1 MNPKYMPTISVIIP
15 SHKPQNYLYECI
27 LSIVNQSLSPN
38 LFEVILIL
46 NGPKTPYYDN
56 IQNFIR
62 NFRNIRLVYTPQNG
76 VSNARNIGIEESHGE
91 YICFV
96 DDDDVVSYTYLESL
110 LRLASPSTISMS
122 NVYSFK
128 ENIIERGQNF
138 FICKKLKNKS
148 KYETASFYECRSFL
162 AFPVAK
168 MIHRQIIGSH
178 RFNSRF
184 KNGEDALF
192 ITSLTDNF
200 SHIKFTA
207 DDAVYYVRERVGSA
221 SRKKL
226 KKKDLIKDSFSLIKA
241 YIEVYLSHPFRYNLL
256 LFLSRIPGVIKNAY
270 ILFRNK

>member
-1 MNPKYMPTISVIIP
+1 MKVSVIIP
-15 SHKPQNYLYECI
+15 SYMPGDY
-27 LSIVNQSLSPN
+27 
-38 LFEVILIL
+38 LFECLNSLVRQTLNFASFEILVVL
-46 NGPKTPYYDN
+46 NGPQQPYWDEILLY
-56 IQNFIR
+56 IGSYK
-62 NFRNIRLVYTPQNG
+62 NIRLFYTEVVG
-76 VSNARNIGIEESHGE
+76 VSNARNVGIQNSCGE

-96 DDDDVVSYTYLESL
+96 DDDDVVSSTYLESL
-110 LRLASPSTISMS
+110 LKFANPSTISMS

-168 MIHRQIIGSH
+168 MIHRQIIGSQ
-178 RFNSRF
+178 RFNSKF

-221 SRKKL
+221 SRKKIE
-226 KKKDLIKDSFSLIKA
+226 KKDLIKDSFSLIKA
-241 YIEVYLSHPFRYNLL
+241 YIEVYLSHPFRYSLL